1 MSLESVELVDENVEP
16 VAGHKVIVWIR
27 RRGAAS
33 AERNPGAIDSA
44 LAPIA
49 EEEEADGDDQSE
61 GVAELDNEG
70 DGFDRMKCVAF
81 DFVPR
86 GDAIFLEGER
96 SGVRQFSQVTDSDS
110 SRDRISPEEIEE
122 LEVREFFR
130 GQERWCVEVRAVG
143 EGGCAAGAEGGR
155 AHAFQDNRLV
165 AVLMR
170 RGGIGAFD
178 EEGSGLK
185 HGVDLTISLGKK
197 WTFSAY
203 MWHLKVL

>member
-16 VAGHKVIVWIR
+16 VAGHKVIVRIR

-33 AERNPGAIDSA
+33 AERKPGAIDSA
-44 LAPIA
+44 SVPIA
-49 EEEEADGDDQSE
+49 EEEEADGNDQSE
-61 GVAELDNEG
+61 GAAELDNEG

-96 SGVRQFSQVTDSDS
+96 SGVRQFSQETDSDS
-110 SRDRISPEEIEE
+110 SRDRKSHKAIEK

-130 GQERWCVEVRAVG
+130 GQERRCVEVRALG
-143 EGGCAAGAEGGR
+143 EGGCAAGAEGGH
-155 AHAFQDNRLV
+155 AHAFQDNCFV

-170 RGGIGAFD
+170 QGGISAFD
-178 EEGSGLK
+178 EEGSGLG
-185 HGVDLTISLGKK
+185 HGVDLTISIG
-197 WTFSAY
+197 
-203 MWHLKVL
+203 